1 VAHLIYSSGDGASE
15 DSPLPLF
22 RAKFE
27 VEQHIRSLAIPHTVL
42 APVYFMENLFN
53 PWNLSALAAGVFPSP
68 IPVDTPLQQVAI
80 ADVAAFAASVIERPE
95 QFVGERITI
104 ASDELTA
111 VDAARSLSRVV
122 GRDFDAEQV
131 SPDHLP
137 PGVSALFGWLERVGH
152 DVDIEALH
160 RRAPDVGWHTYE
172 TWADSQRP
180 RFQEL
185 CPREH
190 ASAG

>member
-1 VAHLIYSSGDGASE
+1 MSKTLDEYSLS
-15 DSPLPLF
+15 
-22 RAKFE
+22 
-27 VEQHIRSLAIPHTVL
+27 TV
-42 APVYFMENLFN
+42 
-53 PWNLSALAAGVFPSP
+53 P
-68 IPVDTPLQQVAI
+68 I
-80 ADVAAFAASVIERPE
+80 E

-111 VDAARSLSRVV
+111 VDAARSLTRVV

-152 DVDIEALH
+152 DVDMDALH
-160 RRAPDVGWHTYE
+160 QRAPDVGWHTYE

-190 ASAG
+190 GGAQCVGEHGRRGQKREQQTQDEAGETGSKHRDLLGK